1 MRTTPLPGPILS
13 GMQYRM
19 SYTSTLS
26 RRAWI
31 LLRGLT
37 VCFALLTFESAFVP
51 HAAGEP
57 ELKLTLESP
66 YGETRVELLTALDH
80 YAGKR
85 LTEMQKIE
93 ICDIVAEMAAKHG
106 VDPML
111 VLSVMAVESEFHSG
125 ARSSVGALGFMQL
138 MPPTAFEFSGR
149 LKQPMHEL
157 GLFDWRTNIEL
168 GAAYLRFLRDRMGS
182 WPMALAAYN
191 WGPTKVYRAVKE
203 HGHLPKKMRAY
214 EKRVGKA
221 YAKLSAGASK
231 HSEEEPIAWNTVLYR
246 RAI

>member
-1 MRTTPLPGPILS
+1 
-13 GMQYRM
+13 MQYRM
-19 SYTSTLS
+19 SYTATLS

-51 HAAGEP
+51 HAMEP

-66 YGETRVELLTALDH
+66 YGETRVELLAALDH

-85 LTEMQKIE
+85 LSEMQKLE
-93 ICDIVAEMAAKHG
+93 ICDLVAEMAAKHG

-111 VLSVMAVESEFHSG
+111 VLSVMAVESNFKPG

-138 MPPTAFEFSGR
+138 MPPTAFEWSGK
-149 LKQPMHEL
+149 LKQPMSDL

-203 HGHLPKKMRAY
+203 HGRIPVKMRAY
-214 EKRVGKA
+214 ERRIGKA
-221 YAKLSAGASK
+221 YAKLARGAGKVSTT
-231 HSEEEPIAWNTVLYR
+231 PVAWTTVVER